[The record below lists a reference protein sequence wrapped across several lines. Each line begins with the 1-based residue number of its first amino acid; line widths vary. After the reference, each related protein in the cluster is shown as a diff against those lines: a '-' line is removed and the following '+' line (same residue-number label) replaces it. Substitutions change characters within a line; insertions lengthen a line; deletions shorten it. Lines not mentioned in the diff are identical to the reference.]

1 MQAVS
6 AFCESKEIK
15 DVDNFMYLC
24 FKQGFDIKK
33 YGFLGNSLNEGE
45 KHLKTEVIVEKRVE
59 IPVEVIK
66 EVEVPVEIKVI
77 EYVDREVVKEVLVE
91 VPKEKIVTKIEYIS
105 DKKSENEL
113 VLKIHKLEET
123 ILHLNEELESERQ
136 EFSTKTEK
144 MSKIFQDEMSNKDD
158 NLDELRHNLDV
169 MLDELTKE
177 KEKNNVVNIPVEV
190 NTDNSKQKMLES
202 TLQNTFYGLALQFPV
217 VDEQDS
223 LNKGNIKFFSTQT
236 HTIHQ
241 PTLEIVWDTQT
252 VTTGSLL
259 PIPSLNVKIVAS
271 NLRETY
277 TKGDV
282 DKGV

>member
-1 MQAVS
+1 MLNVNSKYEYDILQYCKINNIEDVS
-6 AFCESKEIK
+6 MF
-15 DVDNFMYLC
+15 VTQC

-113 VLKIHKLEET
+113 LLKIQELEQT
-123 ILHLNEELESERQ
+123 IFHLNDDLESERQ

-177 KEKNNVVNIPVEV
+177 KEKNNVVEIPVEL
-190 NTDNSKQKMLES
+190 NTDNPKQKMLES
-202 TLQNTFYGLALQFPV
+202 TLQNLRKELSQKNQTI
-217 VDEQDS
+217 DELIQKNKLLES
-223 LNKGNIKFFSTQT
+223 QLNNKNAVYLKG
-236 HTIHQ
+236 
-241 PTLEIVWDTQT
+241 
-252 VTTGSLL
+252 
-259 PIPSLNVKIVAS
+259 S
-271 NLRETY
+271 NLNERI
-277 TKGDV
+277 
-282 DKGV
+282 

>member
-1 MQAVS
+1 MFVTQ
-6 AFCESKEIK
+6 
-15 DVDNFMYLC
+15 C

-45 KHLKTEVIVEKRVE
+45 KHLINEVIVEKRVE

-77 EYVDREVVKEVLVE
+77 EYVDREVIKEVLVE

-202 TLQNTFYGLALQFPV
+202 TLQNLRKELTQKNQTIEELIQKNKLLESQ
-217 VDEQDS
+217 
-223 LNKGNIKFFSTQT
+223 LNNKNAVYLKG
-236 HTIHQ
+236 
-241 PTLEIVWDTQT
+241 
-252 VTTGSLL
+252 
-259 PIPSLNVKIVAS
+259 S
-271 NLRETY
+271 NLNERI
-277 TKGDV
+277 
-282 DKGV
+282 

>member
-1 MQAVS
+1 MLNVN
-6 AFCESKEIK
+6 SKYEYDILQYCK
-15 DVDNFMYLC
+15 INNIEDVPMFVTQC

-45 KHLKTEVIVEKRVE
+45 KHLKTEVIGEKRIE

-113 VLKIHKLEET
+113 LSKIQELEQT
-123 ILHLNEELESERQ
+123 IFHLNDDLESERQ

-144 MSKIFQDEMSNKDD
+144 MSKIFQDEMSNKDE

-177 KEKNNVVNIPVEV
+177 KEKNNVVETPVEV

-202 TLQNTFYGLALQFPV
+202 TLQNLRKELSQKNQTI
-217 VDEQDS
+217 DELVQKNKLLES
-223 LNKGNIKFFSTQT
+223 QLNNKNAVYLKG
-236 HTIHQ
+236 
-241 PTLEIVWDTQT
+241 
-252 VTTGSLL
+252 
-259 PIPSLNVKIVAS
+259 S
-271 NLRETY
+271 NLNERI
-277 TKGDV
+277 
-282 DKGV
+282 

>member
-1 MQAVS
+1 MLNVNSKYEYDILQYCKINNIEDVS
-6 AFCESKEIK
+6 MF
-15 DVDNFMYLC
+15 VTQC

-66 EVEVPVEIKVI
+66 EVEVPIEIKVI

-113 VLKIHKLEET
+113 LSKIQELEQT
-123 ILHLNEELESERQ
+123 IFQLNDDLESERQ

-144 MSKIFQDEMSNKDD
+144 MSKIFQDEMSNKDE

-177 KEKNNVVNIPVEV
+177 KEKNNVVEIPVEV

-202 TLQNTFYGLALQFPV
+202 TLQNLRKELSQKNQTI
-217 VDEQDS
+217 DELVQKNKLLES
-223 LNKGNIKFFSTQT
+223 QLNNKNAVYLKG
-236 HTIHQ
+236 
-241 PTLEIVWDTQT
+241 
-252 VTTGSLL
+252 
-259 PIPSLNVKIVAS
+259 S
-271 NLRETY
+271 NLNERI
-277 TKGDV
+277 
-282 DKGV
+282 